1 MEKWSY
7 FELILKVRTDAWWA
21 SQKEL
26 NLTRALRLT
35 LGRTKDSLFLGT
47 FSALRNC
54 DAEPSHIPLVHWAPL
69 SPSLLFFSLLFQIP
83 LRLLFLG
90 PFEISLHYLTL
101 IFLMIFIDSLS
112 SDLNFSLKIQFVIRK
127 LL

>member
-1 MEKWSY
+1 MLQGESLPCPHSHPSPGRVAGRERPVRPTLSSTLLSLDRKTEK
-7 FELILKVRTDAWWA
+7 ERM
-21 SQKEL
+21 
-26 NLTRALRLT
+26 ALDVLPAQVT
-35 LGRTKDSLFLGT
+35 
-47 FSALRNC
+47 
-54 DAEPSHIPLVHWAPL
+54 
-69 SPSLLFFSLLFQIP
+69 IP

-101 IFLMIFIDSLS
+101 IFLRIFIDSLS